1 MEGKK
6 QAKIIWIFG
15 LCEGSVVS
23 EILKGKRKEMYY
35 FTISKDKIILG
46 NLKNMYCVELQKLI
60 IEYNTRNIVKIIDFF
75 AFTIRAI
82 SYLQTDIH
90 KDV

>member
-6 QAKIIWIFG
+6 QAKTISIFG

-35 FTISKDKIILG
+35 FTIRKDKIILA
-46 NLKNMYCVELQKLI
+46 NLKKYVLCRITET
-60 IEYNTRNIVKIIDFF
+60 YNGI
-75 AFTIRAI
+75 
-82 SYLQTDIH
+82 
-90 KDV
+90 